1 MLNDR
6 QQEIYD
12 LIMNIETCYNMYLC
26 GDFESAIIFAKNKL
40 ERNGY
45 PVWLDGY
52 EFDYLK
58 DYLEDELKE
67 EEM

>member
-26 GDFESAIIFAKNKL
+26 GDFESAIIFAKNES

-45 PVWLDGY
+45 PVWLDG
-52 EFDYLK
+52 
-58 DYLEDELKE
+58 
-67 EEM
+67 